1 MLIEVPPIHDTG
13 KGAGRV
19 LTMSSVAF
27 TLMFA
32 VWLMFGILGV
42 PIQKELAL
50 TDEQLSWISALA
62 VLNGSMWR
70 LPAGI
75 LTDRIGGRKITI
87 VVLFLT
93 AIPAFLV
100 SQANSYT
107 TVLALAFLVGF
118 AGNLFSVGTAWNSAW
133 FGKDRQGLA
142 LGIFGAGKV
151 LLKPAAEGTG
161 VIAGGPVRAVLELV
175 GVRNILTKSLG
186 SSNPNNMVRA
196 TIEGLSQLKDVKEV
210 AELRGKTVEE
220 IYG

>member
-19 LTMSSVAF
+19 LTMSSIAF

-75 LTDRIGGRKITI
+75 LTDPHWWPQDHHCSALPHRHPS
-87 VVLFLT
+87 
-93 AIPAFLV
+93 IP
-100 SQANSYT
+100 
-107 TVLALAFLVGF
+107 GF
-118 AGNLFSVGTAWNSAW
+118 PG
-133 FGKDRQGLA
+133 Q
-142 LGIFGAGKV
+142 
-151 LLKPAAEGTG
+151 
-161 VIAGGPVRAVLELV
+161 
-175 GVRNILTKSLG
+175 
-186 SSNPNNMVRA
+186 
-196 TIEGLSQLKDVKEV
+196 
-210 AELRGKTVEE
+210 
-220 IYG
+220 

>member
-19 LTMSSVAF
+19 LTMSSIAF

-93 AIPAFLV
+93 AIPPFLV
-100 SQANSYT
+100 SQR
-107 TVLALAFLVGF
+107 
-118 AGNLFSVGTAWNSAW
+118 
-133 FGKDRQGLA
+133 RQCGRI
-142 LGIFGAGKV
+142 GH
-151 LLKPAAEGTG
+151 
-161 VIAGGPVRAVLELV
+161 
-175 GVRNILTKSLG
+175 
-186 SSNPNNMVRA
+186 
-196 TIEGLSQLKDVKEV
+196 
-210 AELRGKTVEE
+210 E
-220 IYG
+220 IYWPATDRRHRRRYLRFWYSGWVATHSRHLRRAPYYRGHSHPHHRAQG

>member
-1 MLIEVPPIHDTG
+1 MLTEVPPIHDTG
-13 KGAGRV
+13 KGAGCV
-19 LTMSSVAF
+19 LTMSSIAF

-32 VWLMFGILGV
+32 VWLMFGIFGV

-50 TDEQLSWISALA
+50 TDEQLLWISALA

-107 TVLALAFLVGF
+107 TVLALAFLIYM
-118 AGNLFSVGTAWNSAW
+118 SME
-133 FGKDRQGLA
+133 
-142 LGIFGAGKV
+142 I
-151 LLKPAAEGTG
+151 LKKNE
-161 VIAGGPVRAVLELV
+161 
-175 GVRNILTKSLG
+175 
-186 SSNPNNMVRA
+186 
-196 TIEGLSQLKDVKEV
+196 
-210 AELRGKTVEE
+210 
-220 IYG
+220 